1 MQLQKLGRKS
11 KIALIVIALVP
22 AVLFADHF
30 RRCSGMPLSR
40 EEALRRATVR
50 LQHLS
55 RHFEL
60 GNPLPAL
67 VEEQYDSKQ
76 QTWIFTFRSNTCEFD
91 IIADRCHGT
100 DIGGLSEG
108 CKQK

>member
-1 MQLQKLGRKS
+1 MQLQKVGKKS
-11 KIALIVIALVP
+11 KIALIVIALVA

-30 RRCSGMPLSR
+30 RRCSGIPLSR
-40 EEALRRATVR
+40 EEALRRAIVR
-50 LQHLS
+50 LQYLS

-60 GNPLPAL
+60 GDPPPAL

-76 QTWIFTFRSNTCEFD
+76 QTWIFSFRSNTCEVEV
-91 IIADRCHGT
+91 IADRCHGT